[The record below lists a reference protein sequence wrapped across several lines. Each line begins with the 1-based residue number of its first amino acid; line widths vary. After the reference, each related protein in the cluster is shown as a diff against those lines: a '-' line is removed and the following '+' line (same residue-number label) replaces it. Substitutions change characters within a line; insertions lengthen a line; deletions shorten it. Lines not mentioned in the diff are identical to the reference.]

1 MRRLSSPLYDLSSLT
16 HLRNSTFLQYF
27 APKIRTLTFDN
38 RCFMN
43 FFQKSIRYLR
53 SLIHFS
59 DEIDYENA
67 SASIRKNIAFRG
79 TNVFILACAII
90 IASVGLNVNSI
101 PVIIGAMLI
110 SPVMGPILG
119 FGLGLGTED
128 NDLVKA
134 SLKNFGIMVA
144 ISIIASSL
152 FFLLSPLSLANPS
165 ELLARTKPTIYDVL
179 IALFGGLAGIIET
192 SRKDKGTVIS
202 GVAIAT
208 ALMPPLCTVGY
219 GISILNWSYI
229 IGALYLFLIN
239 SIFIALAT
247 FLAVKYFRF
256 PITANDES
264 HTHLPRKW
272 VIAILLIVIVP
283 SIISAISV
291 VKENNFNIHAEKLV
305 SDNKN
310 LGKCFIYDHKA
321 TYSRKSPTLELF
333 LAGETLTEETKEKLY
348 KEAEEYGITRS
359 QIIFHE
365 DATSMRQ
372 ELSETEIIKGIYEH
386 NDRQI
391 KRLNDSITK
400 LETLLSDYKN
410 KEIPVGAVSKE
421 LFAQYP
427 SITSLSLTQGSM
439 VDAKGNQT
447 EQIVAFVT
455 SNKPID
461 DEMHDRIERWLKV
474 RLGNENVMVVSQ
486 KE

>member
-1 MRRLSSPLYDLSSLT
+1 MN
-16 HLRNSTFLQYF
+16 NSTSMKNIIR
-27 APKIRTLTFDN
+27 KIL
-38 RCFMN
+38 
-43 FFQKSIRYLR
+43 IYLK

-59 DEIDYENA
+59 DEIDYDNA

-101 PVIIGAMLI
+101 PVIIGAMLV

-128 NDLVKA
+128 ARLLKD
-134 SLKNFGIMVA
+134 SLKNLGVMVG

-165 ELLARTKPTIYDVL
+165 ELLARTNPTIYDVL
-179 IALFGGLAGIIET
+179 IALFGGLAGIIEI

-219 GISILNWSYI
+219 GISIWKGSVI
-229 IGALYLFLIN
+229 FGALYLFTIN

-256 PITANDES
+256 PAVETNEQRIR
-264 HTHLPRKW
+264 LPKSA
-272 VIAILLIVIVP
+272 VYIILLIVIVP

-291 VKENNFNIHAEKLV
+291 IKENNFKIHAEKV
-305 SDNKN
+305 VAENKN

-333 LAGETLTEETKEKLY
+333 LAGETLTDEAKKKLY
-348 KEAEEYGITRS
+348 KSAEEYGITRS
-359 QIIFHE
+359 QIIVHE
-365 DATSMRQ
+365 DATSIRQ
-372 ELSETEIIKGIYEH
+372 EFSEVEIVKGIYEQT
-386 NDRQI
+386 DKQI

-400 LETLLSDYKN
+400 LGQQLSEYKQ
-410 KEIPVGAVSKE
+410 KEMPVEAVSKE
-421 LFAQYP
+421 LFAQY
-427 SITSLSLTQGSM
+427 SHITSLSLTRGSSVSADDQGE
-439 VDAKGNQT
+439 V

-455 SNKPID
+455 SNQPLTD
-461 DEMHDRIERWLKV
+461 DQKDRIERWLKV
-474 RLGNENVMVVSQ
+474 RLNNDNVMLVCQ
-486 KE
+486 LTKTEIDAE

>member
-1 MRRLSSPLYDLSSLT
+1 MN
-16 HLRNSTFLQYF
+16 NSTSMKNIIR
-27 APKIRTLTFDN
+27 KIL
-38 RCFMN
+38 
-43 FFQKSIRYLR
+43 IYLK

-59 DEIDYENA
+59 DEIDYDNA

-101 PVIIGAMLI
+101 PVIIGAMLV

-128 NDLVKA
+128 ARLLKD
-134 SLKNFGIMVA
+134 SLKNLGVMVG

-165 ELLARTKPTIYDVL
+165 ELLARTNPTIYDVL
-179 IALFGGLAGIIET
+179 IALFGGLAGIIEI

-219 GISILNWSYI
+219 GISIWKGSVI
-229 IGALYLFLIN
+229 FGALYLFTIN

-256 PITANDES
+256 PAVETNEQRIR
-264 HTHLPRKW
+264 LPKSA
-272 VIAILLIVIVP
+272 VYIILLIVIVP

-291 VKENNFNIHAEKLV
+291 IKENNFKIHAEKV
-305 SDNKN
+305 VAENKN

-333 LAGETLTEETKEKLY
+333 LAGETLTDEAKKKLY
-348 KEAEEYGITRS
+348 KSAEEYGITRS

-365 DATSMRQ
+365 DATSIRQ
-372 ELSETEIIKGIYEH
+372 EFSEVEIVKGIYEQT
-386 NDRQI
+386 DKQI

-400 LETLLSDYKN
+400 LGQQLSEYKQ
-410 KEIPVGAVSKE
+410 KEMPVEAVSKE
-421 LFAQYP
+421 LFAQY
-427 SITSLSLTQGSM
+427 SHITSLSLTRGSSVSADDQGE
-439 VDAKGNQT
+439 V

-455 SNKPID
+455 SNQPLTD
-461 DEMHDRIERWLKV
+461 DQKDRIERWLKV
-474 RLGNENVMVVSQ
+474 RLNNDNVMLVCQ
-486 KE
+486 LTKTEIDAE

>member
-1 MRRLSSPLYDLSSLT
+1 MNNIIRRIL
-16 HLRNSTFLQYF
+16 
-27 APKIRTLTFDN
+27 I
-38 RCFMN
+38 
-43 FFQKSIRYLR
+43 YLK

-67 SASIRKNIAFRG
+67 STSIRKNIAFRG

-101 PVIIGAMLI
+101 PVIIGAMLV

-128 NDLVKA
+128 ARLLKD
-134 SLKNFGIMVA
+134 SLKNLGVMVG

-165 ELLARTKPTIYDVL
+165 ELLARTNPTIYDVL
-179 IALFGGLAGIIET
+179 IALFGGLAGIIEI

-219 GISILNWSYI
+219 GISIWKGSVI
-229 IGALYLFLIN
+229 FGALYLFTIN

-247 FLAVKYFRF
+247 FIAVKYFRF
-256 PITANDES
+256 PAVESDEQRIR
-264 HTHLPRKW
+264 LPKSA
-272 VIAILLIVIVP
+272 VYVILLIVIVP
-283 SIISAISV
+283 SILSAISV
-291 VKENNFNIHAEKLV
+291 IKENNFKIHAEKVV
-305 SDNKN
+305 SENKN

-333 LAGETLTEETKEKLY
+333 LAGETLTPEAKKKLY
-348 KEAEEYGITRS
+348 NSAEEYGITRS

-365 DATSMRQ
+365 DATTMRQ
-372 ELSETEIIKGIYEH
+372 EFSEVEIVKGIYEQT
-386 NDRQI
+386 DKQI
-391 KRLNDSITK
+391 QRLNDSIAK
-400 LETLLSDYKN
+400 LGQQLTEYKD
-410 KEIPVGAVSKE
+410 KEMPVEAVSKE
-421 LFAQYP
+421 LFAQY
-427 SITSLSLTQGSM
+427 SNITSLSLTRGSSISVDDQGE
-439 VDAKGNQT
+439 V

-455 SNKPID
+455 SNELLTD
-461 DEMHDRIERWLKV
+461 DQRDRIERWLKV
-474 RLGNENVMVVSQ
+474 RLNNDNVMLVCQ
-486 KE
+486 LAKKEIDAE